1 MKSLI
6 LFSILLIQTP
16 AHSSDY
22 YSTFKIKESCYGNI
36 HREKYIEGDASK
48 SGFVKKWKETVIIP
62 CSKIELINK
71 NLKEENEYKYH
82 FKKILLLM
90 TFKFDLSLEYLK
102 MMKIILILVF

>member
-82 FKKILLLM
+82 FKKIY
-90 TFKFDLSLEYLK
+90 KKSIDWLK
-102 MMKIILILVF
+102 IKVSKLNVKYFQKDN